1 MKVDSEFST
10 PTDRKLMVGRSPKY
24 PFRDM
29 AVGDSVFLAGKAGRV
44 MSAASRTFAYRNRD
58 YDFTSR
64 NVCEDGVDG
73 VRVWRVVR
81 S

>member
-1 MKVDSEFST
+1 MKIESCVKA

-29 AVGDSVFLAGKAGRV
+29 NVGDSAFLPGDAGRI
-44 MSAASRTFAYRNRD
+44 MAAAARTFAYRNEG

-64 NVCEDGVDG
+64 NVRENGVDG